1 MSVKAHTTMASIFL
15 KDGVFV
21 ARFRH
26 KGVEFKRS
34 LKTGDRR
41 DAELA
46 LAEITRVIH
55 RLRVGLMT
63 VPEGVPVPDFVLSGG
78 TLTAAPEPEPEP
90 PPVPTVAEAVTQ
102 YRGNLAHLAHTTR
115 MTVAVHLRNF
125 QGGIGRLTGA
135 PVNEIREADL
145 KAYIQARLGAR
156 ARDTVKKERS
166 TLVAFF
172 DWCASEGFVSA
183 SPAAALVRV
192 KGSGDPPRFQT
203 RAEIEAA
210 IGRGG
215 LTRPE
220 EWALWDR
227 LYLTPGEIGEIL
239 ELVRTRSRHEVS
251 HVLHAIPAY
260 TGMRRGEILRLRW
273 ADVEFDHDGIV
284 ARSKKQSRQADETT
298 RRIDL
303 HPALKTIL
311 REWLRK
317 RPKGQFVA
325 CDDGSLDP
333 LARHQAEERFWQPL
347 KGTRWVIPERNN
359 RPKIGFH
366 TYRHS
371 FASNLAAAGVDQR
384 VIDEFMGHTTEAMRK
399 RYRHLFPKA
408 KRSAIEMLAFKAFE
422 AGNT

>member
-1 MSVKAHTTMASIFL
+1 MASIFL
-15 KDGVFV
+15 KDGVYV

-26 KGVEFKRS
+26 GGVEHKRS

-55 RLRVGLMT
+55 RLRVGLMA
-63 VPEGVPVPDFVLSGG
+63 VPAGVAVPDFVLSGG
-78 TLTAAPEPEPEP
+78 TLAAPPEPGPEP
-90 PPVPTVAEAVTQ
+90 PPVPTVAEACAQ
-102 YRGNLAHLAHTTR
+102 YRDNLAHLAPTTR
-115 MTVAVHLRNF
+115 MTVGVHLRNF
-125 QGGIGRLTGA
+125 QGGIGRLVGS
-135 PVNEIREADL
+135 PVSAVREADL
-145 KAYIQARLGAR
+145 KAYIQGRLGVR

-172 DWCASEGFVSA
+172 DWCASQGFVPA

-192 KGSGDPPRFQT
+192 KGAGDPPRFQT
-203 RAEIEAA
+203 LAEIEAVIA
-210 IGRGG
+210 RGG
-215 LTRPE
+215 LARAE
-220 EWALWDR
+220 EGALWDR

-239 ELVRTRSRHEVS
+239 ELARTRSRHGVS

-273 ADVEFDHDGIV
+273 DDVEFEHDGIV
-284 ARSKKQSRQADETT
+284 ARSKKQSRQADETA

-303 HPALKTIL
+303 HPALKAIL
-311 REWLRK
+311 RDWQGK

-325 CDDGSLDP
+325 CDDGVLDP
-333 LARHQAEERFWQPL
+333 LERHQAEERFWQPL

-408 KRSAIEMLAFKAFE
+408 KRSAIETLAFGVPADTGP
-422 AGNT
+422 AAV